1 MPCQAGTLAFSAV
14 VRRLADAARII
25 TWQARRSWRPAS
37 PLASTWLPLACA
49 TTFALVPPARA
60 EEASLYEVLGV
71 DRNATEQEIKKAYKR
86 AAVKFHP
93 DKAHESERPQYEER
107 FKRISRAYEILSD
120 PEKRR
125 SYDAR
130 GEAAFDGRDA
140 AGFNGFGAGA
150 DPFDMFRS
158 MFGQNFGF
166 GQQRTPDVGYEVEA
180 TMEELY
186 AGFSRNLSYERD
198 AVCRKCKGMGGT
210 DVRHCARCRGMGV
223 VVEEHQLGP
232 GYVQRMQ
239 RTCGACMGQGRQ
251 VRDVCSSCRGA
262 GFMKEKVELNIQI
275 PPGCPNGH
283 RITFAQKADESPG
296 METGSVIIEVRERK
310 HALFTRLNDEDLFLE
325 QRVSLLDALCGAR
338 FRVKHVDGKSL
349 EVGSEKVFP
358 GEVRV
363 LRGYGMPKKQ
373 NPRARG
379 DLFVR
384 FQVDFP
390 KELPA
395 GTNRDTL
402 RPLLD
407 PKAPADADASRWFP
421 FTGPGKVTAESV
433 TPKDQKK
440 VEAILEKQKLEA
452 RQERRRGGST
462 ECHTQ

>member
-1 MPCQAGTLAFSAV
+1 MPCQAGVRSFFQGTLAFSAV

-338 FRVKHVDGKSL
+338 FRVK
-349 EVGSEKVFP
+349 P
-358 GEVRV
+358 GAHA
-363 LRGYGMPKKQ
+363 G
-373 NPRARG
+373 RA
-379 DLFVR
+379 
-384 FQVDFP
+384 
-390 KELPA
+390 EL
-395 GTNRDTL
+395 L
-402 RPLLD
+402 CHWV
-407 PKAPADADASRWFP
+407 SSP
-421 FTGPGKVTAESV
+421 F
-433 TPKDQKK
+433 
-440 VEAILEKQKLEA
+440 
-452 RQERRRGGST
+452 
-462 ECHTQ
+462 

>member
-262 GFMKEKVELNIQI
+262 GFMKEKA
-275 PPGCPNGH
+275 
-283 RITFAQKADESPG
+283 TD
-296 METGSVIIEVRERK
+296 
-310 HALFTRLNDEDLFLE
+310 
-325 QRVSLLDALCGAR
+325 
-338 FRVKHVDGKSL
+338 SL
-349 EVGSEKVFP
+349 EVSCCPSDSYGVLANHELGACPGGVWALFFGYSFGSSSIVACSFDAGNHGP
-358 GEVRV
+358 CIS
-363 LRGYGMPKKQ
+363 
-373 NPRARG
+373 PRHPSARAFTKMG
-379 DLFVR
+379 DLLSEAA
-384 FQVDFP
+384 QCS
-390 KELPA
+390 LL
-395 GTNRDTL
+395 TTQNR
-402 RPLLD
+402 
-407 PKAPADADASRWFP
+407 
-421 FTGPGKVTAESV
+421 GPDSWC
-433 TPKDQKK
+433 
-440 VEAILEKQKLEA
+440 
-452 RQERRRGGST
+452 QEFNL
-462 ECHTQ
+462 